1 MVIRRKCSWN
11 VDALMAVA
19 TNENPPLHLVLG
31 SDALGLA
38 EKKVETLNQALAAH
52 RAPSMSTDFTAQS

>member
-1 MVIRRKCSWN
+1 
-11 VDALMAVA
+11 MAVA

-38 EKKVETLNQALAAH
+38 EKKVETLNQALAAR
-52 RAPSMSTDFTAQS
+52 RALSMSTDFTAKS